1 MRRADEAKRL
11 NEMLYSGLSND
22 IEGPVNVIMNAA
34 EYLKK
39 RFYDQPE
46 LLDVICAIDDSGR
59 YLARLGTNLVELA
72 ACLSGG
78 NLPRLRQVDLRGQL
92 CCLLEETAP
101 YAARQKLALSWQPGE
116 MPVLYPNC
124 DPAMLDNILLKLLSN
139 AIRYSRPGGTIRV
152 KVTSAGG
159 QARICIQDDGPGIP
173 PMVTSALFS
182 PHPSG
187 EEQGFVSAS
196 AGLGLY
202 LAREFCHVLGW
213 RLHVE
218 SREEGGTEAVVELDV
233 HDRDFC
239 KPATF
244 GAANSAAQEIF
255 RYEQRE
261 RVQIEMAPL
270 FGRLAVPQDT
280 D

>member
-1 MRRADEAKRL
+1 MRKADEAKRL

-22 IEGPVNVIMNAA
+22 IEGPVNVILNAA
-34 EYLKK
+34 EYLEK

-46 LLDVICAIDDSGR
+46 LLSVIYAIDDSGR

-78 NLPRLRQVDLRGQL
+78 NLPQLRPIDFRGQL

-101 YAARQKLALSWQPGE
+101 YAARQKLTLCWEPDK
-116 MPVLYPNC
+116 MPLLYLDC

-152 KVTSAGG
+152 EVASAAG
-159 QARICIQDDGPGIP
+159 QLQIRIQDDGPGLP
-173 PMVTSALFS
+173 PQVSSSLFS
-182 PHPSG
+182 LHPSG
-187 EEQGFVSAS
+187 EEPGLVSAG

-202 LAREFCHVLGW
+202 LANEFCRVLGW
-213 RLHVE
+213 QLRIE
-218 SREEGGTEAVVELDV
+218 SRAEGGTTAVIETNIHAD
-233 HDRDFC
+233 DFR
-239 KPATF
+239 KPAVF
-244 GAANSAAQEIF
+244 HAGDDAAQEIF

-261 RVQIEMAPL
+261 RVRLEMAPL
-270 FGRLAVPQDT
+270 FGRLPETRSAE
-280 D
+280 